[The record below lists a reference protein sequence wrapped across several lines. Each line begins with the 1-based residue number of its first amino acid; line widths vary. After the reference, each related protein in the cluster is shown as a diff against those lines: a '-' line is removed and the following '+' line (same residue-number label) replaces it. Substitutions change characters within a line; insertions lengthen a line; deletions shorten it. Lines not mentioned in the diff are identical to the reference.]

1 MHCLLYRDEKLL
13 AQGLDPRQFKDPE
26 DGKQQEIKLVF
37 PPLPEFS
44 GGTASPSE
52 QTPVRTKSA
61 IAKKAPSEYLQRT
74 GEPMVERTDAQLEEV
89 NDRDLP
95 SSTPAPPPLIV
106 PIVTHAKGSTE
117 GQSAPTL
124 EVSVLNVFTS

>member
-1 MHCLLYRDEKLL
+1 LHRLLYRDEKLL

-52 QTPVRTKSA
+52 QTPEPAVPGARPTRWE
-61 IAKKAPSEYLQRT
+61 PSQHW
-74 GEPMVERTDAQLEEV
+74 EE
-89 NDRDLP
+89 
-95 SSTPAPPPLIV
+95 S
-106 PIVTHAKGSTE
+106 
-117 GQSAPTL
+117 
-124 EVSVLNVFTS
+124 